1 MWWRER
7 PALFPKARIAS
18 KARIARAAPRRRARA
33 SLLLAALASCP
44 GWAAADEP
52 RLKVSGGSSI
62 TTETRRSGE
71 DYELRATLGDEVG
84 RPIAGA
90 ELRVKLRAEGAA
102 TLRRCGGSAAE
113 ANELTLTTDATGRVC
128 ALTRGVQTG
137 NVDFSFE
144 DPRGY
149 YERTSQRVALP
160 DAAASS
166 IELGF
171 DPPLGT
177 LSLDQPLQLIGVVA
191 RARSG
196 ASLDD
201 SAELVLS
208 VADGGKERELTRVAL
223 DGLGEVHR
231 LSLVSA
237 VLGQPGPVRLI
248 AKLRT
253 RSGQERASA
262 SAAVLTTA
270 TASLQLSGV
279 DDGVEPGSA
288 VQVGVVSALGPVP
301 SGVVEV
307 QSAGRSIAAAR
318 VQGGVASVAL
328 PSAPAGLLGKT
339 VTLEYVGEGPGWLA
353 GPARELRVRPAR
365 PGYGGAALW
374 ILAAIL
380 VATAVVLGWRR
391 PPRPVPPALLA
402 APRVRASVE
411 VLEPLGEREGYRGY
425 VRDAHDGTP
434 LSPAAVSF
442 VLPGTSGRV
451 LQQCLTTPDGS
462 FRTESSFPA
471 GTLIEVTAPFHATL
485 TAPLPAPGV
494 LELSLVSR
502 RRALLDRLVRWA
514 ERHGK
519 PWIRAGGDPTPAT
532 VATTAQGEQ
541 EPQVETWARS
551 IEHLAF
557 GASPPD
563 AAREQAAGVLDDPKT
578 SRERGID

>member
-1 MWWRER
+1 MR
-7 PALFPKARIAS
+7 KT
-18 KARIARAAPRRRARA
+18 AP
-33 SLLLAALASCP
+33 
-44 GWAAADEP
+44 D
-52 RLKVSGGSSI
+52 
-62 TTETRRSGE
+62 
-71 DYELRATLGDEVG
+71 DDLGL
-84 RPIAGA
+84 P
-90 ELRVKLRAEGAA
+90 VKLD
-102 TLRRCGGSAAE
+102 S
-113 ANELTLTTDATGRVC
+113 TT
-128 ALTRGVQTG
+128 
-137 NVDFSFE
+137 N
-144 DPRGY
+144 
-149 YERTSQRVALP
+149 
-160 DAAASS
+160 
-166 IELGF
+166 
-171 DPPLGT
+171 
-177 LSLDQPLQLIGVVA
+177 
-191 RARSG
+191 
-196 ASLDD
+196 
-201 SAELVLS
+201 
-208 VADGGKERELTRVAL
+208 
-223 DGLGEVHR
+223 GE
-231 LSLVSA
+231 
-237 VLGQPGPVRLI
+237 
-248 AKLRT
+248 
-253 RSGQERASA
+253 
-262 SAAVLTTA
+262 
-270 TASLQLSGV
+270 
-279 DDGVEPGSA
+279 
-288 VQVGVVSALGPVP
+288 
-301 SGVVEV
+301 
-307 QSAGRSIAAAR
+307 
-318 VQGGVASVAL
+318 
-328 PSAPAGLLGKT
+328 
-339 VTLEYVGEGPGWLA
+339 YW
-353 GPARELRVRPAR
+353 
-365 PGYGGAALW
+365 
-374 ILAAIL
+374 
-380 VATAVVLGWRR
+380 
-391 PPRPVPPALLA
+391 PRPVPPALLA